1 MSLALNEAQFA
12 IFIQFLKQESTDSL
26 TIRKA
31 VTRIGQQQNTE
42 LWVLGDGV
50 HINAEGALVPK
61 EVYIWLDW
69 SVQQG
74 LSNVSM
80 KEVVPT
86 ILLPLSTT
94 ILHRAVE
101 LLRAIMRHNFI
112 PAILMVAGSVMSLHY
127 STHHTINWL
136 PNCHCQ
142 WTITD
147 REVNSHECC
156 IFHHGYV

>member
-69 SVQQG
+69 SV
-74 LSNVSM
+74 
-80 KEVVPT
+80 
-86 ILLPLSTT
+86 
-94 ILHRAVE
+94 
-101 LLRAIMRHNFI
+101 
-112 PAILMVAGSVMSLHY
+112 
-127 STHHTINWL
+127 
-136 PNCHCQ
+136 
-142 WTITD
+142 
-147 REVNSHECC
+147 
-156 IFHHGYV
+156 